1 MNYKITSIS
10 DSPRVELKESLNLS
24 GAEISINTLP
34 AKSYVPFVHSHK
46 ENEEIYIIFEGEGKL
61 FIDGKEESI
70 KKGNIFAVKP
80 SGKRAIKA
88 VSELK
93 FACIQV
99 KEGSLKQW
107 TKDDGIINED
117 IKPSWF

>member
-1 MNYKITSIS
+1 M
-10 DSPRVELKESLNLS
+10 VL
-24 GAEISINTLP
+24 

>member
-70 KKGNIFAVKP
+70 KKVIFAVKP

-88 VSELK
+88 VSD
-93 FACIQV
+93 CIQV